1 MPVKTKAKRR
11 PARGH
16 LATPPAERGLVLKP
30 QADREFAAAL
40 KLKRLVKALGL
51 NATAR
56 VLNVDRGQ
64 LSRCAGGTE
73 AISQGLARRI
83 IDVEYVLDRALR
95 AMWPDEVGP
104 WLTSPEPLLGG
115 STPLNVLILSGPAR
129 VVQAIDGRAAG
140 VFA

>member
-1 MPVKTKAKRR
+1 MRGIKGRTTPRRAAR
-11 PARGH
+11 PAVEGT
-16 LATPPAERGLVLKP
+16 LALKP
-30 QADREFAAAL
+30 QARREFATAV

-56 VLNVDRGQ
+56 VLGVDRGQ
-64 LSRCAGGTE
+64 LSRCANGME
-73 AISQGLARRI
+73 AVSQGVARRI

-95 AMWPDEVGP
+95 LMWPDEVGP
-104 WLTSPEPLLGG
+104 WLSSPEPLLGG

-140 VFA
+140 AFA